1 MVSRTF
7 PHAEAAFPS
16 CPKVPRKTGT
26 RRVSSAENK
35 RNFAAIRAESLLF
48 NRPRK
53 GRPRRVHAALR
64 KDFQEFSEM
73 HPTFLRLP
81 LYW

>member
-1 MVSRTF
+1 MPESAAQDG
-7 PHAEAAFPS
+7 HAQSLF
-16 CPKVPRKTGT
+16 CRKQTH
-26 RRVSSAENK
+26 
-35 RNFAAIRAESLLF
+35 FAAIRAESLLF